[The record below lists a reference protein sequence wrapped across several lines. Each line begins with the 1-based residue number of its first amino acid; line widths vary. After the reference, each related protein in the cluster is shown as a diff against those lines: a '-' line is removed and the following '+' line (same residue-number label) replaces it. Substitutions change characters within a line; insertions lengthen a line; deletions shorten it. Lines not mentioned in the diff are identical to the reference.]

1 MIPLKIDGS
10 DERQQQAI
18 VRTIGLDIDLQK
30 FYIGANSQILRKYS
44 FTTLVLLLQVGM
56 LIRNLNKEHMS

>member
-10 DERQQQAI
+10 DGRQQQAI

-30 FYIGANSQILRKYS
+30 FYIFIYFRCK
-44 FTTLVLLLQVGM
+44 
-56 LIRNLNKEHMS
+56 